1 MSCRKKIVQI
11 RRVWLMSCSK
21 KTIQRQLRK
30 TVWEIEDMVWMEE
43 QEREEWFSELDL
55 RLRARL
61 SELARRSGVMDQVGR
76 PELTTELVVDVRR
89 GKEGVG
95 VYQAMKRKL
104 QKSADRD
111 ASDWLW
117 WTVAALQHEGV
128 VSASAQRQNR
138 GRTTIQPQQ
147 LNWRAA
153 LAVDWKSWEGMK
165 LKAVEIVA
173 RIQGDVEQ
181 GVVPLLKIGD
191 RRQYGQLLKRL
202 VPSGAVREAL
212 LWVMSVEYGV
222 QVEGLREQMD
232 NCVLLTSVEELQ
244 GLVGGLE
251 RAEEQLSETAGVVRG
266 WLAARDQQAGNR
278 TALFWFAGWAAK
290 ARRVAA
296 ELGLELVAVDWRQLE
311 HRHRLDVQMDL
322 LQIAPQ
328 FWVLEAARRT
338 GKAVADMVV
347 HWAALPC
354 TTAARNDASNK
365 VRKDT
370 VTGEM
375 VEVFYNYRLTKD
387 KYRRPQHSV
396 GTQKGDDCREA
407 DRLLLA
413 ALWVMQDSGLSGVL
427 EQPDGQMQR
436 TKPLRRKARWLERV
450 DYCRLWSEWER
461 KQGMKWQKMTCLW
474 VMRADGRKMQL
485 GDSLKCGGKCKCRKG
500 NSNKHVGQVE
510 AMTEVMQKTGMK
522 REQLKCV
529 YPAELLRRVLGFLT
543 EE

>member
-1 MSCRKKIVQI
+1 
-11 RRVWLMSCSK
+11 
-21 KTIQRQLRK
+21 
-30 TVWEIEDMVWMEE
+30 
-43 QEREEWFSELDL
+43 
-55 RLRARL
+55 
-61 SELARRSGVMDQVGR
+61 
-76 PELTTELVVDVRR
+76 
-89 GKEGVG
+89 
-95 VYQAMKRKL
+95 
-104 QKSADRD
+104 
-111 ASDWLW
+111 
-117 WTVAALQHEGV
+117 
-128 VSASAQRQNR
+128 
-138 GRTTIQPQQ
+138 
-147 LNWRAA
+147 
-153 LAVDWKSWEGMK
+153 
-165 LKAVEIVA
+165 
-173 RIQGDVEQ
+173 
-181 GVVPLLKIGD
+181 
-191 RRQYGQLLKRL
+191 
-202 VPSGAVREAL
+202 
-212 LWVMSVEYGV
+212 MSVEYGV

-278 TALFWFAGWAAK
+278 TALIWFAGWAAK

-322 LQIAPQ
+322 LQIALQ

-365 VRKDT
+365 VRKDI

-375 VEVFYNYRLTKD
+375 MEVFYNYRLTKD

-436 TKPLRRKARWLERV
+436 TKPLRQKARWLERV

-474 VMRADGRKMQL
+474 VMRADGRRMQL

-500 NSNKHVGQVE
+500 NSTKHVGQVE
-510 AMTEVMQKTGMK
+510 AMAEVMQKTGMK

-529 YPAELLRRVLGFLT
+529 HPAGLLRRVLGFLT